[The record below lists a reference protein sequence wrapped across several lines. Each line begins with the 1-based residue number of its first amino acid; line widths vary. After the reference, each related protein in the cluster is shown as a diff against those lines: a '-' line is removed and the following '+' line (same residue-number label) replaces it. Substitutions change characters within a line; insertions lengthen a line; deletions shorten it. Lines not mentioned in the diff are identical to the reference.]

1 LLKLQLYAQHS
12 VACRP
17 FPKLAFKC
25 FGPFEIFDKIGAM
38 AYKLKLPTGNLI
50 HLVFHVSQ
58 LKEFTP
64 DHTPV
69 YSQLPDIPSL
79 DIVDVLPE
87 TILVRRLVKKGNE
100 AVTQILVRWTSLP
113 DTSTTWE
120 DYYVMKERFP
130 RAPVWNSVASS
141 MGGTVTGQAPVLNE
155 A

>member
-1 LLKLQLYAQHS
+1 LQLYAQHS

-50 HLVFHVSQ
+50 HPVFHVSQ

-100 AVTQILVRWTSLP
+100 VVTQILVRWTSLP

-130 RAPVWNSVASS
+130 RAPV
-141 MGGTVTGQAPVLNE
+141 
-155 A
+155 